1 MKRNNKSAIALIAL
15 SLLALSS
22 GAAFAG
28 HHWGNNDGMWQQGG
42 SPLTTEQQATAQ
54 KIYDDYYTQTSALRQ
69 QLISKRYEYNALL
82 TASSPV
88 SGGDFDFFTGLRVAA
103 SALSTVVHFEGTETN
118 QLYSIAFFQR
128 LSNSSQSGFQSSFSL
143 GFGQFCFVCNY
154 INQLSLVHKL
164 SLQCVYRLLSI
175 ECDGNARKALSCIH
189 APIATFFRLPNVDQT
204 GGRREALW
212 HDKSGVKSRFL
223 VSLLKIYTDIA
234 LASLAQ
240 VCPEPFYQFNI
251 AFFAVG

>member
-82 TASSPV
+82 IASSP
-88 SGGDFDFFTGLRVAA
+88 DTAKINAVAK
-103 SALSTVVHFEGTETN
+103 EME
-118 QLYSIAFFQR
+118 
-128 LSNSSQSGFQSSFSL
+128 SL
-143 GFGQFCFVCNY
+143 GQ
-154 INQLSLVHKL
+154 KL
-164 SLQCVYRLLSI
+164 DEQRVKRDVAMAQAGIPRGAGMGYGGCGGYGGGYHRGGGHMGM
-175 ECDGNARKALSCIH
+175 GN
-189 APIATFFRLPNVDQT
+189 
-204 GGRREALW
+204 W
-212 HDKSGVKSRFL
+212 
-223 VSLLKIYTDIA
+223 
-234 LASLAQ
+234 
-240 VCPEPFYQFNI
+240 
-251 AFFAVG
+251 

>member
-82 TASSPV
+82 TASSP
-88 SGGDFDFFTGLRVAA
+88 DTAKINAVAK
-103 SALSTVVHFEGTETN
+103 EME
-118 QLYSIAFFQR
+118 
-128 LSNSSQSGFQSSFSL
+128 SL
-143 GFGQFCFVCNY
+143 GQ
-154 INQLSLVHKL
+154 KL
-164 SLQCVYRLLSI
+164 DEQRVKRDVAMAQAGIPRGAGMGYGGWGGYGGGYHRGGGHMGM
-175 ECDGNARKALSCIH
+175 GN
-189 APIATFFRLPNVDQT
+189 
-204 GGRREALW
+204 W
-212 HDKSGVKSRFL
+212 
-223 VSLLKIYTDIA
+223 
-234 LASLAQ
+234 
-240 VCPEPFYQFNI
+240 
-251 AFFAVG
+251 

>member
-82 TASSPV
+82 TASSPDTAKINV
-88 SGGDFDFFTGLRVAA
+88 VAKEMESLGQKLDEQRVKRDVAGWHTTRHRNGLWRLRRLWWRLSSRRRPYGYGKLVKHFCRMAA
-103 SALSTVVHFEGTETN
+103 SP
-118 QLYSIAFFQR
+118 
-128 LSNSSQSGFQSSFSL
+128 SGIPSK
-143 GFGQFCFVCNY
+143 G
-154 INQLSLVHKL
+154 
-164 SLQCVYRLLSI
+164 
-175 ECDGNARKALSCIH
+175 
-189 APIATFFRLPNVDQT
+189 FRLRLPVT
-204 GGRREALW
+204 E
-212 HDKSGVKSRFL
+212 
-223 VSLLKIYTDIA
+223 I
-234 LASLAQ
+234 
-240 VCPEPFYQFNI
+240 
-251 AFFAVG
+251 

>member
-82 TASSPV
+82 TARSP
-88 SGGDFDFFTGLRVAA
+88 DTAKINAVAK
-103 SALSTVVHFEGTETN
+103 EME
-118 QLYSIAFFQR
+118 
-128 LSNSSQSGFQSSFSL
+128 SL
-143 GFGQFCFVCNY
+143 GQ
-154 INQLSLVHKL
+154 KL
-164 SLQCVYRLLSI
+164 DEQRVKRDVAMAQAGIPRGAGMGYGGCGGYGGGYHRGGGHMGM
-175 ECDGNARKALSCIH
+175 GN
-189 APIATFFRLPNVDQT
+189 
-204 GGRREALW
+204 W
-212 HDKSGVKSRFL
+212 
-223 VSLLKIYTDIA
+223 
-234 LASLAQ
+234 
-240 VCPEPFYQFNI
+240 
-251 AFFAVG
+251 

>member
-82 TASSPV
+82 TASSP
-88 SGGDFDFFTGLRVAA
+88 DTAKIHAVAK
-103 SALSTVVHFEGTETN
+103 EME
-118 QLYSIAFFQR
+118 
-128 LSNSSQSGFQSSFSL
+128 SL
-143 GFGQFCFVCNY
+143 GQ
-154 INQLSLVHKL
+154 KL
-164 SLQCVYRLLSI
+164 DEQRVKRDVAMAQAGIPRGAGMGYGGCGGYGGGYHRGGGHMGM
-175 ECDGNARKALSCIH
+175 GN
-189 APIATFFRLPNVDQT
+189 
-204 GGRREALW
+204 W
-212 HDKSGVKSRFL
+212 
-223 VSLLKIYTDIA
+223 
-234 LASLAQ
+234 
-240 VCPEPFYQFNI
+240 
-251 AFFAVG
+251 

>member
-82 TASSPV
+82 TASSPDTAKINAV
-88 SGGDFDFFTGLRVAA
+88 AKEMESLGQKLDEQRVKRMSRWRRLAYHAAQEWAMAVAA
-103 SALSTVVHFEGTETN
+103 AMAAVIIAAAVIWVWETGKACLPN
-118 QLYSIAFFQR
+118 GGFAIRYSIK
-128 LSNSSQSGFQSSFSL
+128 SFSL
-143 GFGQFCFVCNY
+143 AAASDRNLNSPPAKVAILPAPPAMLRSPLPMSGSGGA
-154 INQLSLVHKL
+154 
-164 SLQCVYRLLSI
+164 QCGLLPRNPDPVS
-175 ECDGNARKALSCIH
+175 AFHLHRW
-189 APIATFFRLPNVDQT
+189 LPY
-204 GGRREALW
+204 GRRA
-212 HDKSGVKSRFL
+212 SVPGV
-223 VSLLKIYTDIA
+223 V
-234 LASLAQ
+234 
-240 VCPEPFYQFNI
+240 
-251 AFFAVG
+251 

>member
-82 TASSPV
+82 TASSP
-88 SGGDFDFFTGLRVAA
+88 DTAKINAVAK
-103 SALSTVVHFEGTETN
+103 EME
-118 QLYSIAFFQR
+118 
-128 LSNSSQSGFQSSFSL
+128 SL
-143 GFGQFCFVCNY
+143 GQ
-154 INQLSLVHKL
+154 KL
-164 SLQCVYRLLSI
+164 DEQRVKRDVAMAQAGIPRGAGMGYGGCGGYGGGYH
-175 ECDGNARKALSCIH
+175 CGGGHMGMGN
-189 APIATFFRLPNVDQT
+189 
-204 GGRREALW
+204 W
-212 HDKSGVKSRFL
+212 
-223 VSLLKIYTDIA
+223 
-234 LASLAQ
+234 
-240 VCPEPFYQFNI
+240 
-251 AFFAVG
+251 

>member
-82 TASSPV
+82 TASSP
-88 SGGDFDFFTGLRVAA
+88 DTAKINAVAK
-103 SALSTVVHFEGTETN
+103 EME
-118 QLYSIAFFQR
+118 
-128 LSNSSQSGFQSSFSL
+128 SL
-143 GFGQFCFVCNY
+143 GQ
-154 INQLSLVHKL
+154 KL
-164 SLQCVYRLLSI
+164 DEQRVKRDVAMAPAGIPRGAGMGYGGCGGYGGGYHRGGGHMGM
-175 ECDGNARKALSCIH
+175 GN
-189 APIATFFRLPNVDQT
+189 
-204 GGRREALW
+204 W
-212 HDKSGVKSRFL
+212 
-223 VSLLKIYTDIA
+223 
-234 LASLAQ
+234 
-240 VCPEPFYQFNI
+240 
-251 AFFAVG
+251 

>member
-82 TASSPV
+82 TASSPDTAKINAV
-88 SGGDFDFFTGLRVAA
+88 AKEMESLGQKLDEQRVKRDVAMAQAGIPRGAGMGYGGCGGYGGGYHRSGGHMGM
-103 SALSTVVHFEGTETN
+103 
-118 QLYSIAFFQR
+118 
-128 LSNSSQSGFQSSFSL
+128 
-143 GFGQFCFVCNY
+143 
-154 INQLSLVHKL
+154 
-164 SLQCVYRLLSI
+164 
-175 ECDGNARKALSCIH
+175 GN
-189 APIATFFRLPNVDQT
+189 
-204 GGRREALW
+204 W
-212 HDKSGVKSRFL
+212 
-223 VSLLKIYTDIA
+223 
-234 LASLAQ
+234 
-240 VCPEPFYQFNI
+240 
-251 AFFAVG
+251 

>member
-82 TASSPV
+82 TASSP
-88 SGGDFDFFTGLRVAA
+88 DTAKINAVAK
-103 SALSTVVHFEGTETN
+103 EME
-118 QLYSIAFFQR
+118 
-128 LSNSSQSGFQSSFSL
+128 SL
-143 GFGQFCFVCNY
+143 GQ
-154 INQLSLVHKL
+154 KL
-164 SLQCVYRLLSI
+164 DEQRVKRDVAMAQAGIPRGAGMGYGGCGGYGGGYHRGGGHMGT
-175 ECDGNARKALSCIH
+175 GN
-189 APIATFFRLPNVDQT
+189 
-204 GGRREALW
+204 W
-212 HDKSGVKSRFL
+212 
-223 VSLLKIYTDIA
+223 
-234 LASLAQ
+234 
-240 VCPEPFYQFNI
+240 
-251 AFFAVG
+251 

>member
-82 TASSPV
+82 TASSP
-88 SGGDFDFFTGLRVAA
+88 DTAKINAVAK
-103 SALSTVVHFEGTETN
+103 EME
-118 QLYSIAFFQR
+118 
-128 LSNSSQSGFQSSFSL
+128 SL
-143 GFGQFCFVCNY
+143 GQ
-154 INQLSLVHKL
+154 KL
-164 SLQCVYRLLSI
+164 DEQRVKRDVAMAQAGIPRSAGMGYGGCGGYGGGYHRGGGHMGM
-175 ECDGNARKALSCIH
+175 GN
-189 APIATFFRLPNVDQT
+189 
-204 GGRREALW
+204 W
-212 HDKSGVKSRFL
+212 
-223 VSLLKIYTDIA
+223 
-234 LASLAQ
+234 
-240 VCPEPFYQFNI
+240 
-251 AFFAVG
+251 

>member
-82 TASSPV
+82 TASSP
-88 SGGDFDFFTGLRVAA
+88 GTAKINAVAK
-103 SALSTVVHFEGTETN
+103 EME
-118 QLYSIAFFQR
+118 
-128 LSNSSQSGFQSSFSL
+128 SL
-143 GFGQFCFVCNY
+143 GQ
-154 INQLSLVHKL
+154 KL
-164 SLQCVYRLLSI
+164 DEQRVKRDVAMAQAGIPRGAGMGYGGCGGYGGGYHRGGGHMGM
-175 ECDGNARKALSCIH
+175 GN
-189 APIATFFRLPNVDQT
+189 
-204 GGRREALW
+204 W
-212 HDKSGVKSRFL
+212 
-223 VSLLKIYTDIA
+223 
-234 LASLAQ
+234 
-240 VCPEPFYQFNI
+240 
-251 AFFAVG
+251 

>member
-82 TASSPV
+82 TASSP
-88 SGGDFDFFTGLRVAA
+88 DTAKINAVAK
-103 SALSTVVHFEGTETN
+103 EME
-118 QLYSIAFFQR
+118 
-128 LSNSSQSGFQSSFSL
+128 SL
-143 GFGQFCFVCNY
+143 GQ
-154 INQLSLVHKL
+154 KL
-164 SLQCVYRLLSI
+164 DEQRVKRDVAMAQAGIPRGAGMGY
-175 ECDGNARKALSCIH
+175 
-189 APIATFFRLPNVDQT
+189 
-204 GGRREALW
+204 GGCGGYGGGYHRGGGHMGMGSW
-212 HDKSGVKSRFL
+212 
-223 VSLLKIYTDIA
+223 
-234 LASLAQ
+234 
-240 VCPEPFYQFNI
+240 
-251 AFFAVG
+251 

>member
-82 TASSPV
+82 TASSP
-88 SGGDFDFFTGLRVAA
+88 DTAKINAVAK
-103 SALSTVVHFEGTETN
+103 EME
-118 QLYSIAFFQR
+118 
-128 LSNSSQSGFQSSFSL
+128 SL
-143 GFGQFCFVCNY
+143 GQKLDEQRVKRDVAMAQAGIPRGAGMGYGGFGGY
-154 INQLSLVHKL
+154 GGGYH
-164 SLQCVYRLLSI
+164 RGGGHMGM
-175 ECDGNARKALSCIH
+175 GN
-189 APIATFFRLPNVDQT
+189 
-204 GGRREALW
+204 W
-212 HDKSGVKSRFL
+212 
-223 VSLLKIYTDIA
+223 
-234 LASLAQ
+234 
-240 VCPEPFYQFNI
+240 
-251 AFFAVG
+251 

>member
-82 TASSPV
+82 TASSP
-88 SGGDFDFFTGLRVAA
+88 DTAKINAVAK
-103 SALSTVVHFEGTETN
+103 EME
-118 QLYSIAFFQR
+118 
-128 LSNSSQSGFQSSFSL
+128 SL
-143 GFGQFCFVCNY
+143 GQ
-154 INQLSLVHKL
+154 KL
-164 SLQCVYRLLSI
+164 DEQRVKRNVAMAQAGIPRGAGMGYGGCGGYGGGYHRGGGHMGM
-175 ECDGNARKALSCIH
+175 GN
-189 APIATFFRLPNVDQT
+189 
-204 GGRREALW
+204 W
-212 HDKSGVKSRFL
+212 
-223 VSLLKIYTDIA
+223 
-234 LASLAQ
+234 
-240 VCPEPFYQFNI
+240 
-251 AFFAVG
+251 

>member
-82 TASSPV
+82 TASSP
-88 SGGDFDFFTGLRVAA
+88 DTAKINAVAK
-103 SALSTVVHFEGTETN
+103 EME
-118 QLYSIAFFQR
+118 
-128 LSNSSQSGFQSSFSL
+128 SL
-143 GFGQFCFVCNY
+143 GQ
-154 INQLSLVHKL
+154 KL
-164 SLQCVYRLLSI
+164 DEQRVKRDVAMAQAGIPRGAGMGY
-175 ECDGNARKALSCIH
+175 
-189 APIATFFRLPNVDQT
+189 
-204 GGRREALW
+204 GGCGGYGGGYHRGGGHMGMENW
-212 HDKSGVKSRFL
+212 
-223 VSLLKIYTDIA
+223 
-234 LASLAQ
+234 
-240 VCPEPFYQFNI
+240 
-251 AFFAVG
+251 

>member
-82 TASSPV
+82 TASSP
-88 SGGDFDFFTGLRVAA
+88 DTAKINAVAK
-103 SALSTVVHFEGTETN
+103 EME
-118 QLYSIAFFQR
+118 
-128 LSNSSQSGFQSSFSL
+128 SL
-143 GFGQFCFVCNY
+143 GQ
-154 INQLSLVHKL
+154 KL
-164 SLQCVYRLLSI
+164 DEQRVKRDVAMAQAGIPRGAGMGYGGCGGYGGGYNRGGGHMGM
-175 ECDGNARKALSCIH
+175 GN
-189 APIATFFRLPNVDQT
+189 
-204 GGRREALW
+204 W
-212 HDKSGVKSRFL
+212 
-223 VSLLKIYTDIA
+223 
-234 LASLAQ
+234 
-240 VCPEPFYQFNI
+240 
-251 AFFAVG
+251 

>member
-82 TASSPV
+82 TASSP
-88 SGGDFDFFTGLRVAA
+88 DTAKINAVAK
-103 SALSTVVHFEGTETN
+103 EME
-118 QLYSIAFFQR
+118 
-128 LSNSSQSGFQSSFSL
+128 SL
-143 GFGQFCFVCNY
+143 GQ
-154 INQLSLVHKL
+154 KL
-164 SLQCVYRLLSI
+164 DEQRVKRDVAMAQAGIPRGAGMGYGGCGGYGGGYHRGGGHMGR
-175 ECDGNARKALSCIH
+175 GN
-189 APIATFFRLPNVDQT
+189 
-204 GGRREALW
+204 W
-212 HDKSGVKSRFL
+212 
-223 VSLLKIYTDIA
+223 
-234 LASLAQ
+234 
-240 VCPEPFYQFNI
+240 
-251 AFFAVG
+251 

>member
-82 TASSPV
+82 TASSP
-88 SGGDFDFFTGLRVAA
+88 DTAKINAVAK
-103 SALSTVVHFEGTETN
+103 EME
-118 QLYSIAFFQR
+118 
-128 LSNSSQSGFQSSFSL
+128 SL
-143 GFGQFCFVCNY
+143 GQ
-154 INQLSLVHKL
+154 KL
-164 SLQCVYRLLSI
+164 DEQRVKRDVAMAQAGIPRGAGMGYGGYGGYGGGYHRGGGHMGM
-175 ECDGNARKALSCIH
+175 GN
-189 APIATFFRLPNVDQT
+189 
-204 GGRREALW
+204 W
-212 HDKSGVKSRFL
+212 
-223 VSLLKIYTDIA
+223 
-234 LASLAQ
+234 
-240 VCPEPFYQFNI
+240 
-251 AFFAVG
+251 

>member
-82 TASSPV
+82 TASSP
-88 SGGDFDFFTGLRVAA
+88 DTAKINAVAK
-103 SALSTVVHFEGTETN
+103 EME
-118 QLYSIAFFQR
+118 
-128 LSNSSQSGFQSSFSL
+128 SL
-143 GFGQFCFVCNY
+143 GQ
-154 INQLSLVHKL
+154 KL
-164 SLQCVYRLLSI
+164 DEQRVKRDVAMAQAGIPRGAGMGYGGCGGYGGGYHRGGGHM
-175 ECDGNARKALSCIH
+175 DMGN
-189 APIATFFRLPNVDQT
+189 
-204 GGRREALW
+204 W
-212 HDKSGVKSRFL
+212 
-223 VSLLKIYTDIA
+223 
-234 LASLAQ
+234 
-240 VCPEPFYQFNI
+240 
-251 AFFAVG
+251 

>member
-82 TASSPV
+82 TASSPDTAKINAV
-88 SGGDFDFFTGLRVAA
+88 AKEMESLGQKLDEQRVKRDVAMAQACIPRGAGMGYGGCGGYGGGYHRSGGHMGM
-103 SALSTVVHFEGTETN
+103 
-118 QLYSIAFFQR
+118 
-128 LSNSSQSGFQSSFSL
+128 
-143 GFGQFCFVCNY
+143 
-154 INQLSLVHKL
+154 
-164 SLQCVYRLLSI
+164 
-175 ECDGNARKALSCIH
+175 GN
-189 APIATFFRLPNVDQT
+189 
-204 GGRREALW
+204 W
-212 HDKSGVKSRFL
+212 
-223 VSLLKIYTDIA
+223 
-234 LASLAQ
+234 
-240 VCPEPFYQFNI
+240 
-251 AFFAVG
+251 

>member
-82 TASSPV
+82 TASSPDTAKINAV
-88 SGGDFDFFTGLRVAA
+88 AKEMESLGQKLDEQRVKRDVAMAQAGIPRGAGMGYGGCGGDGGGYHRGGG
-103 SALSTVVHFEGTETN
+103 HMGM
-118 QLYSIAFFQR
+118 
-128 LSNSSQSGFQSSFSL
+128 
-143 GFGQFCFVCNY
+143 
-154 INQLSLVHKL
+154 
-164 SLQCVYRLLSI
+164 
-175 ECDGNARKALSCIH
+175 GN
-189 APIATFFRLPNVDQT
+189 
-204 GGRREALW
+204 W
-212 HDKSGVKSRFL
+212 
-223 VSLLKIYTDIA
+223 
-234 LASLAQ
+234 
-240 VCPEPFYQFNI
+240 
-251 AFFAVG
+251 